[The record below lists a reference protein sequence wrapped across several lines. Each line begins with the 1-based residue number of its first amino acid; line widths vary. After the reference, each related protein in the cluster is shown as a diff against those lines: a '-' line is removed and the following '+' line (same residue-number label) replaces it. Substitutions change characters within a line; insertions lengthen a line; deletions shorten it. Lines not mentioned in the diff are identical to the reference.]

1 MRSRLRTH
9 AAGATAIAIIVV
21 AAALARPPAYS
32 ASERTQLASQFSF
45 RDLPLQDA
53 STARPRSVRA
63 VQPQLRRIS
72 AWISSVGAAVAL
84 SDADG
89 DGLPNDTCLIDP
101 RTDSVTVAPVPT
113 TGRRFPPFLLDA
125 APLRYDRDTMAPM
138 GCLPG
143 DFDDDGRPDMLEYYW
158 GRSTV
163 LFLRRPAGV
172 LGSKAFDRRE
182 LMAGAQRWFTDC
194 VTSADI
200 DGDGHLDLIVGN
212 YFPDGA
218 RVLDARAT
226 HDPRMQMQDSMSRSY
241 NGGTDR
247 ILLSTA
253 ARAGRHSDPLF
264 REAAGALSRR
274 VADAWTLAVGATDLN
289 GDAKPELYFANDFG
303 PDRLLVN
310 QSTPGRVRLSEV
322 TGRRG
327 FATPGSKVLGH
338 DSFKGMGVD
347 FGDLDGDGLADIV
360 VSNIAATF
368 ALQESNLAFLNT
380 GGPLAAGRPGPF
392 AENSERLGLA
402 HSGWGWD
409 VKLGDFNNDGT
420 SEVVQATGFI
430 SGRVNRW
437 PELHELATSNDG
449 VLRFPWAWPR
459 FAPGDDLSGHDSNAF
474 YVRGPT
480 GRFTNVAS
488 LVGVGDTHVTRGIAT
503 ADVDGDGRLD
513 FATAGQWA
521 PSHLY
526 LNRSTGTGAF
536 LGLDLRMATGR
547 AKPATHVVRYP
558 SRDLAARPAVGAAIR
573 VLLPD
578 GRRLIGQV
586 DGGNGH
592 ASVRA
597 PQLLLGLG
605 RPTPRELPVEIAWR
619 ASGGAVRRTTLRLT
633 PGWHT
638 IVLGDG

>member
-1 MRSRLRTH
+1 MKSRLRAH
-9 AAGATAIAIIVV
+9 AARATAIAIIVV

-32 ASERTQLASQFSF
+32 ASDRAQLASQFSF
-45 RDLPLQDA
+45 RELSLQSA

-84 SDADG
+84 SDADR
-89 DGLPNDTCLIDP
+89 DGLPNDTCLVDP
-101 RTDSVTVAPVPT
+101 RTDSVTVASAPT
-113 TGRRFPPFLLDA
+113 TGRRFRPFLLDA
-125 APLRYDRDTMAPM
+125 APLPYDRDTMAPM

-143 DFDDDGRPDMLEYYW
+143 DFNEDGRPDMLVYYW
-158 GRSTV
+158 GRTPV

-172 LGSKAFDRRE
+172 LGPKAFDRRE
-182 LMAGAQRWFTDC
+182 LVAGAQRWFTDC

-226 HDPRMQMQDSMSRSY
+226 RDPRMQMQDSMSRSY

-264 REAAGALSRR
+264 REATGALSRR
-274 VADAWTLAVGATDLN
+274 VADGWTLAVGVADLT

-310 QSTPGRVRLSEV
+310 RSTPGRVRLSEV

-347 FGDLDGDGLADIV
+347 FGDLDGDGLPDIV

-380 GGPLAAGRPGPF
+380 GRPLAAGRPAPF
-392 AENSERLGLA
+392 AEDSERLGLA

-459 FAPGDDLSGHDSNAF
+459 FAPGDDLSGHDPNAF

-480 GRFTNVAS
+480 GRFTNIAS

-526 LNRSTGTGAF
+526 LNRATATGAF

-547 AKPATHVVRYP
+547 AKPATQVLRYP
-558 SRDLAARPAVGAAIR
+558 SRDLAARPAVGAAVR

-597 PQLLLGLG
+597 PQLLFGLG
-605 RPTPRELPVEIAWR
+605 RPAPRELHVEIAWR
-619 ASGGAVRRTTLRLT
+619 ASGGEVRRATLRLT
-633 PGWHT
+633 PSWHT
-638 IVLGDG
+638 IVLGDR

>member
-1 MRSRLRTH
+1 MTSRLRAH
-9 AAGATAIAIIVV
+9 VARATAIAIIVV

-32 ASERTQLASQFSF
+32 ASERTHLASQFSF
-45 RDLPLQDA
+45 RDLPLQSV
-53 STARPRSVRA
+53 STTRLRSVRA

-84 SDADG
+84 SDADR
-89 DGLPNDTCLIDP
+89 DGLPNDTCLVDP
-101 RTDSVTVAPVPT
+101 RTDSVTVAPAPT
-113 TGRRFPPFLLDA
+113 TGRRFRPFLLDA
-125 APLRYDRDTMAPM
+125 APLPYDRDTMAPM

-143 DFDDDGRPDMLEYYW
+143 DFNEDGWPDMLVYYW
-158 GRSTV
+158 GRTPV
-163 LFLRRPAGV
+163 LFLRRPEG
-172 LGSKAFDRRE
+172 LGPNAFDRRE
-182 LMAGAQRWFTDC
+182 LVAGAQRWFTDC
-194 VTSADI
+194 ITSADI

-218 RVLDARAT
+218 RVLDAHAT
-226 HDPRMQMQDSMSRSY
+226 RDPRMQMQDSMSRSY

-247 ILLSTA
+247 ILLWTA
-253 ARAGRHSDPLF
+253 AGAGRHAAPRF
-264 REAAGALSRR
+264 REAPGALSRR

-310 QSTPGRVRLSEV
+310 RSTPGRVRLSEV

-380 GGPLAAGRPGPF
+380 GGPLAAGRPAPF
-392 AENSERLGLA
+392 AEDSERLGLA

-409 VKLGDFNNDGT
+409 IKLGDFNNDGT

-474 YVRGPT
+474 YVRAPT
-480 GRFTNVAS
+480 GRFANVAS
-488 LVGVGDTHVTRGIAT
+488 LVGVGDTHVTRGIAM

-547 AKPATHVVRYP
+547 AKPATQVLRYA
-558 SRDLAARPAVGAAIR
+558 SRDLAARPAVGAAVR
-573 VLLPD
+573 VRLPD
-578 GRRLIGQV
+578 GIRLIGQV

-592 ASVRA
+592 ASVRG
-597 PQLLLGLG
+597 PQLLFGLG
-605 RPTPRELPVEIAWR
+605 RPAPRELQVEIAWH
-619 ASGGAVRRTTLRLT
+619 ASGGAVRRATLRLT

-638 IVLGDG
+638 IVLGNG